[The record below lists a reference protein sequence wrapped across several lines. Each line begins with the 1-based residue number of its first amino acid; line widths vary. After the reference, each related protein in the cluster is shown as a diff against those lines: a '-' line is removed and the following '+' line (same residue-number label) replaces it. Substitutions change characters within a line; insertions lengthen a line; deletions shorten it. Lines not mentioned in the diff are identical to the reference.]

1 MLIVSLF
8 EPIGSLILGSLMG
21 FVFGFL
27 LRKAYVSRFD
37 TIVKQL
43 ILKDFTVMKVIF
55 TAIIVGSIG
64 IYFMKIF
71 GWVALDLSKA
81 SFLAVIFGGTIF
93 GIGMAITGYCPG
105 TAIASLADG
114 SKDMIYGISGML
126 FGSYFYAFSYPFLSN
141 IFTISSTEYQKTI
154 PMSSNISEW
163 LVIAF
168 LIVFAIVFFYFIEKK
183 VEKKDIKAINSE
195 A

>member
-43 ILKDFTVMKVIF
+43 IIKDFTVMKVIF

-71 GWVALDLSKA
+71 GWVALELSKA

-114 SKDMIYGISGML
+114 SKDMIYGL
-126 FGSYFYAFSYPFLSN
+126 
-141 IFTISSTEYQKTI
+141 
-154 PMSSNISEW
+154 
-163 LVIAF
+163 
-168 LIVFAIVFFYFIEKK
+168 
-183 VEKKDIKAINSE
+183 
-195 A
+195 